1 MHVKMKIP
9 LSVYVLYHKGFK
21 EGAQIYSSI
30 YKLLCRDSRKPFFDG
45 VDIPVY
51 YCTEKD
57 DGTINEIDT
66 NRAERT
72 FVILLLESRM
82 FSSETWRMYVDNLI
96 KRQKEYVLQIYPVD
110 LYKYAFEFHSELQ
123 YTQFI
128 CLSSRSVSDNWEE
141 FQTRLFDCLIRFV
154 KESGTSKINI
164 FISHSK
170 KDSDHLGVERA
181 KELRN
186 YLRRDTKLD
195 SFFDVNDIMDGFR
208 FDKQIDDNVKRSI
221 LLILFTN
228 TYSSREW
235 CRREVLTAKRN
246 RIPTIAVFMLNGM
259 VDRVFPYIGN
269 IPSAVYE
276 GDWRPVVNL
285 LLRTALDQYHEE
297 LLLEGIK
304 QEDTEVLP
312 FHPEAYSF
320 SILDKG
326 KARILYPEPPLGM
339 EELDV
344 LRDINSDVE
353 FYTPIQYRTLE
364 VDLKD
369 SPVAIS
375 VSEGDDLDQLGIGE
389 EMFSDLLVELC
400 RHILIAKGKI
410 VYGGDLRANGYTELF
425 KELSYQ
431 YGQHE
436 KSDSREVYFTNYVS
450 WPLSLNISHE
460 MECEYCHSRVRL
472 ERVGPSDE
480 CKGLDVTKFL
490 PPITIKNLYHWGR
503 SLMKMREKMEGAVK
517 ARILVGGRRNGFKG
531 SMAGVLEEFIIA
543 RRMGHPIY
551 LVGGFGGIARML
563 VELIEGKR
571 TVQTFIDAANED
583 ALYSQL
589 MDFYK
594 LQGKP
599 IDYSVLEGLSIA
611 DLNTGLCEKKVRTLF
626 HSTNIMEIV
635 SIILEGLKNIVR

>member
-1 MHVKMKIP
+1 MKSP

-110 LYKYAFEFHSELQ
+110 LYEYAFEFHSELQ

-503 SLMKMREKMEGAVK
+503 SLTKMREEMEGAVK

-543 RRMGHPIY
+543 KRMGHPIY

-571 TVQTFIDAANED
+571 TVQSFIDAANED

-599 IDYSVLEGLSIA
+599 IDYSVLEGLSIV